1 MCGER
6 NIRFLI
12 QYDGRPFCGWQRQ
25 PNGTS
30 VQQLIEE
37 ALETIAG
44 VRCQV
49 HGSGRT
55 DAGVHALGQVAS
67 AIISTRLEPPELTKA
82 INAHLPP
89 EIRVVK
95 SSVVPQNFHARFSA
109 VEKTYRYLIH
119 QGDVRSPFSPWY
131 VYWIGRKLDD
141 WLMNKAAQYLA
152 GRHDFAA
159 FMGSGSSVKT
169 TVRTINEILVKRGG
183 GCISIMISA
192 DGFLKHMV
200 RNICGTLIEVGKGVL
215 KPEQLELILLSRDRT
230 RAGPTAPAGGLMLLK
245 VTY

>member
-1 MCGER
+1 MCRER
-6 NIRFLI
+6 NFRFLI

-37 ALETIAG
+37 AIESITG
-44 VRCQV
+44 VQYV
-49 HGSGRT
+49 LHGSGRT
-55 DAGVHALGQVAS
+55 DSGVHALGQVAS
-67 AIISTRLEPPELTKA
+67 SSITTRLEPDELTRA

-109 VEKTYRYLIH
+109 VEKTYRYLIL
-119 QGDVRSPFSPWY
+119 QGDIRSPFAPWY
-131 VYWIGRKLDD
+131 ACWINRKLDEGAMAD
-141 WLMNKAAQYLA
+141 AAQYLT
-152 GRHDFAA
+152 GEHDFAA

-169 TVRTINEILVKRGG
+169 TVRTIKEVSVRRGG
-183 GCISIMISA
+183 GFISIMISA

-200 RNICGTLIEVGKGVL
+200 RNICGTLIEAGKGVL
-215 KPEQLELILLSRDRT
+215 EPGQMERILLSRDRT
-230 RAGPTAPAGGLMLLK
+230 SAGPTAPAEGLTLIK